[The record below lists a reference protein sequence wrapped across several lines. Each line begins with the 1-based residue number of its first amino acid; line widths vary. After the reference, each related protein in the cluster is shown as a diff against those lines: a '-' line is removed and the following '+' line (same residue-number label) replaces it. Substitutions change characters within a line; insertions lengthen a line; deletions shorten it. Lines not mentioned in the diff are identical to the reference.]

1 MTLLEAIIMGIVQ
14 GLTEFL
20 PISSSGH
27 LSFMKYILKINMDT
41 GLLFDV
47 LLHLGTL
54 IAIFIA
60 FWKDIKQLFIDVLA
74 LLGDLIWNGVQWVKH
89 RGKGERICYR
99 KIISTSERK
108 FVLMIIISTIP
119 TAILGLLFE
128 KFIESAVTSML
139 VPGMFLLLTGVL
151 LIMADRYPTGDKT
164 EETATYK
171 DAVFLGFSQGVATI
185 PGLSRS
191 GTTITAALSRK
202 FDQGFAVRYSFIMSI
217 PAVLGALVLEIKDV
231 FCETITRT
239 EVCNYVVGMSV
250 AAVVGFYCIK
260 SMLVLVR
267 EKKFTYFSVYCF
279 IIGIIAI
286 IGNFL
291 MT

>member
-1 MTLLEAIIMGIVQ
+1 MTLLVAIIMGIVQ
-14 GLTEFL
+14 GVTEFL

-60 FWKDIKQLFIDVLA
+60 FWKDIKQLFIDAFA
-74 LLGDLIWNGVQWVKH
+74 LLGDLIWNGSQWVKY
-89 RGKGERICYR
+89 RRKKEQVCYR

-151 LIMADRYPTGDKT
+151 LIMADRYPKGDKT
-164 EETATYK
+164 ADTATYK
-171 DAVFLGFSQGVATI
+171 DAMFLGFSQWVGTI
-185 PGLSRS
+185 RGLSRS

-202 FDQGFAVRYSFIMSI
+202 FDEALSVRY
-217 PAVLGALVLEIKDV
+217 
-231 FCETITRT
+231 
-239 EVCNYVVGMSV
+239 
-250 AAVVGFYCIK
+250 
-260 SMLVLVR
+260 
-267 EKKFTYFSVYCF
+267 
-279 IIGIIAI
+279 
-286 IGNFL
+286 
-291 MT
+291 